1 MIDASIV
8 IESCQNGSLNNLV
21 PTINDCDLV
30 TTHLAISENALNNP
44 SLSGVVSGNY
54 ALILTVWTP
63 TPQPF
68 NQQIAFVAGSDEIAL
83 RSCRWDGKWG
93 AWKKINVN

>member
-1 MIDASIV
+1 MFV
-8 IESCQNGSLNNLV
+8 RYFFLNGSLNNLV
-21 PTINDCDLV
+21 PVIDDCDLV
-30 TTHLAISENALNNP
+30 TTHLAISNNALNNP
-44 SLSGVVSGNY
+44 QLSGVVTGTY

-83 RSCRWDGKWG
+83 RSCRGDGKWG